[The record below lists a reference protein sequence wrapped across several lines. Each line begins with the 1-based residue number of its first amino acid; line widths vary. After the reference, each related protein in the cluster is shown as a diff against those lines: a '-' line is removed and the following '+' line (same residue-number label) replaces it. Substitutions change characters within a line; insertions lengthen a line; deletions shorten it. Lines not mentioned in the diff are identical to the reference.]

1 MLFLSSVSQEYTHSS
16 TIYLLSYFTLRGRS
30 SQVEVVVFLRMET
43 PVSSECGS
51 ALSPEVL

>member
-1 MLFLSSVSQEYTHSS
+1 MLFLSSVSQEYTHSP

-51 ALSPEVL
+51 VLSPEVL